1 MAPIIIDQ
9 SSSGSPSSLP
19 TTAIAAAHHSE
30 LKREHHRQRLFS
42 GEESLDD
49 VTIGDDDCRDDGS
62 VRPRIGETTQQQP
75 QPQQQAAVSSPKKR
89 QQSSS
94 LFINEY
100 YDQGSKCISRFFED
114 DDDDAQQHHQEI
126 RGGSSGGD
134 NLKTS
139 ALMASFDALEGEGS
153 FDDDALEDVDLVTS
167 PRSGGGPPCHDKHHH
182 LTLPSF
188 IIKDYT
194 IFSTDE
200 ELAKQLQ
207 VEEDLSAKK
216 LREQAA
222 VKAKNGNGGP
232 ALLNVKKS
240 WLDDLLG
247 EPFPNEVRR
256 NYGKANSSSSG
267 SRSQV
272 VVGYNNNSCS
282 SGLMAAIAAADAK
295 VTAAALES
303 SLLVD
308 NLGGSTSKNLSI
320 QTRPATTL
328 PLDAINNDSPCNR
341 SLGQEE
347 VLQPRLPAW
356 NRRRVGLG
364 RKLDHADEGIN
375 QLSTS
380 ISKWWNNAIAPS
392 SSSTSSSSTP
402 ASSTS
407 TTPAAAAAAAAANT
421 KAKPPPQ
428 QARFIDNGRQGIYYG
443 DFLTDPTTNTVIKPL
458 QRHGQGSMQYPQT
471 GDTFV
476 GNFYHNKYEGWGIY
490 LWCDGDK
497 QRGTWKDGLRHG
509 PCIFHHASTNIIEY
523 GYYNMGTIIGVG
535 VLINAERTT
544 AWKLVGGK
552 KLHSI
557 EMDEAERIVKERFE
571 CFPIPPAIV
580 KNNKKTKE

>member
-1 MAPIIIDQ
+1 MAPIIVDQ

-19 TTAIAAAHHSE
+19 VVTADHHSE
-30 LKREHHRQRLFS
+30 IKRVDNHHRQRLFS
-42 GEESLDD
+42 AEESLDD
-49 VTIGDDDCRDDGS
+49 VTIGDDDDCRDDGS
-62 VRPRIGETTQQQP
+62 ASGIADMIRPQIDETTQQQQK
-75 QPQQQAAVSSPKKR
+75 QPEQAAAKSPKKR
-89 QQSSS
+89 QTSSS
-94 LFINEY
+94 LFTNEY
-100 YDQGSKCISRFFED
+100 YDQGSKSTRFFED
-114 DDDDAQQHHQEI
+114 EDDDDNINTTEV
-126 RGGSSGGD
+126 RGGSGGD
-134 NLKTS
+134 SLKTS
-139 ALMASFDALEGEGS
+139 ALMASFDAPEGGGS
-153 FDDDALEDVDLVTS
+153 FDDSLEDVDLVTS
-167 PRSGGGPPCHDKHHH
+167 PPPSGGGGGSSSN
-182 LTLPSF
+182 LPST
-188 IIKDYT
+188 IKDYT

-207 VEEDLSAKK
+207 RGDDLSAKK

-222 VKAKNGNGGP
+222 ASAAVKAKNGQP
-232 ALLNVKKS
+232 AKLNVKKS

-256 NYGKANSSSSG
+256 NYRKANSSS
-267 SRSQV
+267 QV
-272 VVGYNNNSCS
+272 VVGNS

-308 NLGGSTSKNLSI
+308 NLGSSKNINI

-341 SLGQEE
+341 SLGQNN
-347 VLQPRLPAW
+347 LPAARRLPSRNNRNN
-356 NRRRVGLG
+356 NRRRGLG

-380 ISKWWNNAIAPS
+380 ISKWWNNATAP
-392 SSSTSSSSTP
+392 SSSTSSSSSALTI
-402 ASSTS
+402 
-407 TTPAAAAAAAAANT
+407 TTPAAAAAAVNSKAN
-421 KAKPPPQ
+421 KPPQ

-476 GNFYHNKYEGWGIY
+476 GNFHYNKYEGWGIY

-497 QRGTWKDGLRHG
+497 QRGTWKNGLRHG
-509 PCIFHHASTNIIEY
+509 PCIFHHASSNVIEY
-523 GYYNMGTIIGVG
+523 GYYEMGTIIGEG
-535 VLINAERTT
+535 VSINAERTK
-544 AWKLVGGK
+544 AWKLVGGQ
-552 KLHSI
+552 KLNI
-557 EMDEAERIVKERFE
+557 IGMDEAERIVKERFE

-580 KNNKKTKE
+580 KNKTTNDEC

>member
-1 MAPIIIDQ
+1 M
-9 SSSGSPSSLP
+9 
-19 TTAIAAAHHSE
+19 
-30 LKREHHRQRLFS
+30 
-42 GEESLDD
+42 
-49 VTIGDDDCRDDGS
+49 
-62 VRPRIGETTQQQP
+62 
-75 QPQQQAAVSSPKKR
+75 
-89 QQSSS
+89 
-94 LFINEY
+94 
-100 YDQGSKCISRFFED
+100 
-114 DDDDAQQHHQEI
+114 
-126 RGGSSGGD
+126 
-134 NLKTS
+134 
-139 ALMASFDALEGEGS
+139 
-153 FDDDALEDVDLVTS
+153 
-167 PRSGGGPPCHDKHHH
+167 PCHDEHH
-182 LTLPSF
+182 LTPST

-207 VEEDLSAKK
+207 AEEDLTAKK
-216 LREQAA
+216 LREQAAAAAA
-222 VKAKNGNGGP
+222 VKAKNGNGP
-232 ALLNVKKS
+232 ALNVKKS

-256 NYGKANSSSSG
+256 NYGKANSSS
-267 SRSQV
+267 QV
-272 VVGYNNNSCS
+272 VAGNNNNSCGSSGNTGNVVS

-295 VTAAALES
+295 VTAVALES

-308 NLGGSTSKNLSI
+308 NLGSSKNINI

-341 SLGQEE
+341 SLGQE
-347 VLQPRLPAW
+347 VLQPAATVARQRLPSW
-356 NRRRVGLG
+356 NNRNNNRRRGLG

-392 SSSTSSSSTP
+392 SSTSSSS
-402 ASSTS
+402 ASSTI
-407 TTPAAAAAAAAANT
+407 TTPAAAAVNS
-421 KAKPPPQ
+421 KAKKPPPQ

-497 QRGTWKDGLRHG
+497 QRGTWKNGLRHG
-509 PCIFHHASTNIIEY
+509 PCIFHHASSNVIEY
-523 GYYNMGTIIGVG
+523 GYYNMGTIIGEG
-535 VLINAERTT
+535 VLINAERTK

-552 KLHSI
+552 KLNI
-557 EMDEAERIVKERFE
+557 IGMDEAERIVKERFE

-580 KNNKKTKE
+580 KNKD